1 VPGEHL
7 LAEHRIRTL
16 ACTGRR
22 ETVRN
27 KVNS

>member
-1 VPGEHL
+1 

-22 ETVRN
+22 EKVKN